1 MTAEQILA
9 RAKARREQVGLKL
22 VFFIA
27 DRPAGHQE
35 FTCYA
40 STPEAKAN
48 WLAQA
53 AANGWERVA

>member
-1 MTAEQILA
+1 MTAEEIIA
-9 RAKARREQVGLKL
+9 RAKARREQAGLKM

-27 DRPAGHQE
+27 GSPAGHQE

-40 STPEAKAN
+40 STPETKAK

-53 AANGWERVA
+53 AAKGWERLA